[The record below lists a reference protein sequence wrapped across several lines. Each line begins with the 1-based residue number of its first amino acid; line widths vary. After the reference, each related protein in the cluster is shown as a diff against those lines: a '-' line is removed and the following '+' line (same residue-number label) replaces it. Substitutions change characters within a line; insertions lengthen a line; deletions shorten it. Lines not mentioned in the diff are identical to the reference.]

1 MLGLNCPSSRTMRK
15 FAFAMYS
22 ALTLSACASYQRQ
35 PLGTV
40 PALPSRVGD
49 VQVDATSLP
58 FPQLAV
64 HRFDPADGLD
74 ETEVAILAVANN
86 PDLRLA
92 RDDLAIAHAQAFA
105 AGLLPDP
112 QLSFS
117 HDLSNN
123 SAGPD
128 ATKAFSLG
136 LSYDINSLI
145 QRVVGARSAR
155 AEERKTSLTLLW
167 QEWQVVSQARLLF
180 TKLVHGRRLIR
191 VLDDNRRLFADRVG
205 RTTQAQERGLVA
217 SDTVLPA
224 LAALQ
229 DIDKQLYDAHKQA
242 NQNARDLN
250 ALLGLDVSAELP
262 LQETG
267 GAFPAAVTPDQA
279 LAELSRR
286 RPDLLALAAAYQ
298 AQDQRYLGAI
308 LAQFPAL
315 NVGLTRARDTS
326 NIYSNALGVT
336 LALPF
341 LNGNRGNIA
350 IEHATRQ
357 KLYDEYRR
365 RVQASRSEIAALLA
379 QRARDGEQLLRVR
392 SAVAQVAAAIERAGV
407 AFRAG
412 TVDALA
418 YTNARGALL
427 ARQAEQIALEQQI
440 AEQNIA
446 LQTLLG
452 VEPST
457 PSNPD
462 ITAVQSPR

>member
-1 MLGLNCPSSRTMRK
+1 MRTPYLAIYLALALSGCATYHRLDLGKT
-15 FAFAMYS
+15 
-22 ALTLSACASYQRQ
+22 
-35 PLGTV
+35 
-40 PALPSRVGD
+40 PALPAQAAD
-49 VQVDATSLP
+49 VQVDAASLP
-58 FPQLAV
+58 FPQLAR

-92 RDDLAIAHAQAFA
+92 RDDVAIAHAQAFA

-112 QLSFS
+112 QLSLS
-117 HDLSNN
+117 RDLSNS

-128 ATKAFSLG
+128 ASKAFSAG
-136 LSYDINSLI
+136 LSYDINPLI
-145 QRVVGARSAR
+145 QRVAAARSAR

-180 TKLVHGRRLIR
+180 VKLVHGRRLIR
-191 VLDDNRRLFADRVG
+191 IMDENRQLFADRVR
-205 RTTQAQERGLVA
+205 RTTTAQQRGLVV

-224 LAALQ
+224 LASLQ
-229 DIDKQLYDAHKQA
+229 DIDKQLYDARKQA

-250 ALLGLDVSAELP
+250 ALLGLDAGAAVP
-262 LQETG
+262 LQEAG
-267 GAFPAAVTPDQA
+267 GAFRATATPEQA
-279 LAELSRR
+279 LADLARR
-286 RPDLLALAAAYQ
+286 RPDLLALEAGYE
-298 AQDQRYLGAI
+298 AQDQRYRGAI

-326 NIYSNALGVT
+326 NIYSSAVGVT
-336 LALPF
+336 LSLPF

-350 IEHATRQ
+350 IEEATRQ
-357 KLYDEYRR
+357 KLFDEYRQ
-365 RVQASRSEIAALLA
+365 RVQAGRSEIAALLG
-379 QRARDGEQLLRVR
+379 QRALDQDQLARVR
-392 SAVAQVAAAIERAGV
+392 TAVSQLAGALDRTDV

-418 YTNARGALL
+418 YANARGALL
-427 ARQAEQIALEQQI
+427 AKQVEQVGLEQQI
-440 AEQNIA
+440 AEQNVA

-457 PSNPD
+457 RTNPN
-462 ITAVQSPR
+462 ITVTRSSR